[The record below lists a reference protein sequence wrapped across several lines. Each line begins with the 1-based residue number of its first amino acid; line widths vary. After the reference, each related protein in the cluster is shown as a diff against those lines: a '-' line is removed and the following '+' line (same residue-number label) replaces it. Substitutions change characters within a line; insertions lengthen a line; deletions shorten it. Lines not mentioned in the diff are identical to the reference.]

1 MNKIINFFGMDKIT
15 HFFVCAFITLL
26 LTSLG
31 VGIFYVLLII
41 TCLGLIKE
49 KGDSFFDKKDI
60 LANILGYLLGLI
72 CFFIIMK
79 FK

>member
-1 MNKIINFFGMDKIT
+1 MNKIINYFGMDKIT
-15 HFFVCAFITLL
+15 HFFACAFITLL

-60 LANILGYLLGLI
+60 LANTLGYLR
-72 CFFIIMK
+72 K
-79 FK
+79 V